1 MSIFLYGEE
10 KKVRKRHKTHGGE
23 RRRRDKQKFTRPDSL
38 IIFRGR
44 CLWLRVS
51 GTVVRGVVLANRQTL
66 NSYDDPDELSVVP
79 IITASLPNLFGH
91 WPNMLQTCSGIPLA
105 NTFDTCASYA
115 TRITDHWTRKKILMV
130 WEREKKNTFFDFF
143 EEREENKI
151 YWIFDLLRML
161 FKIIT

>member
-1 MSIFLYGEE
+1 MSIIVFFYSKE
-10 KKVRKRHKTHGGE
+10 KKVRKRRCTKHGGE

-51 GTVVRGVVLANRQTL
+51 GTVVCGVVLANRQTL

-130 WEREKKNTFFDFF
+130 WEKKISFSIFSKKERRIRFIGFDPLTGKNAF
-143 EEREENKI
+143 
-151 YWIFDLLRML
+151 
-161 FKIIT
+161 